1 MKNYLLLLSLVLLT
15 FSCNNVEQNCE
26 VVSNG
31 FTSTEGEQ
39 VTMGSQESVDIVM
52 TIDRAWKK
60 RDYEMIKSL
69 VLHMNLDLLDIL
81 LIFQIRI
88 STKK

>member
-1 MKNYLLLLSLVLLT
+1 VLLT

-39 VTMGSQESVDIVM
+39 VTMGSQESVDFVM
-52 TIDRAWKK
+52 TIR
-60 RDYEMIKSL
+60 
-69 VLHMNLDLLDIL
+69 
-81 LIFQIRI
+81 
-88 STKK
+88 